1 MKNFLSS
8 NNLNIYILLLILL
21 ILIFRIFSI
30 FVSPLEI
37 SADEAQYW
45 LWSQKFEFGYFSK
58 PPMIAWLISISNFI
72 FGDSISYIRL
82 FSPIINFFT
91 GVILFILFKEIFN
104 KENYNSLIVILIWL
118 TMPIVG
124 VGSFL
129 ISTDTP
135 LLFFWSLSLLFI
147 YYSIKNNRLSFWLMA
162 GLFSG
167 LAVLSKYAGLF
178 LLLGVILYNLF
189 NKSKRHSLL
198 NFGAYIIGLIITS
211 CPSIIWNINN
221 NFYTIRHL
229 SDNAVIDSPKYS
241 LNGAIQFLFDQIFV
255 IGPIMFLVFI
265 LSIFS
270 LNKKI
275 SWLIWFIF
283 PVFILMTIQGF
294 FSEANANWAASALP
308 GICIFCSFLLQKKKF
323 FSISSISINI
333 IFSITLIMVS
343 IFGNI
348 TQFGPKSDPLRK
360 LKGWQDLSE
369 IIIDKSEK
377 YKVNHFVV
385 NRRGIAAP
393 LIYYLRDS
401 NIQIRLIPIESHPKN
416 HYELNYSLKKN
427 EAKKIILIS
436 EKNTLPVIWQDSM
449 EVEKLATHIF
459 DVSKNKKRELK
470 FSLIKLTY

>member
-58 PPMIAWLISISNFI
+58 PPMIAWLISMSNFI

-104 KENYNSLIVILIWL
+104 KENSNSLIVILIWL

-162 GLFSG
+162 GLLSG

-189 NKSKRHSLL
+189 NKSK
-198 NFGAYIIGLIITS
+198 GGL
-211 CPSIIWNINN
+211 
-221 NFYTIRHL
+221 
-229 SDNAVIDSPKYS
+229 
-241 LNGAIQFLFDQIFV
+241 FL
-255 IGPIMFLVFI
+255 
-265 LSIFS
+265 
-270 LNKKI
+270 
-275 SWLIWFIF
+275 
-283 PVFILMTIQGF
+283 
-294 FSEANANWAASALP
+294 
-308 GICIFCSFLLQKKKF
+308 
-323 FSISSISINI
+323 
-333 IFSITLIMVS
+333 
-343 IFGNI
+343 
-348 TQFGPKSDPLRK
+348 
-360 LKGWQDLSE
+360 
-369 IIIDKSEK
+369 
-377 YKVNHFVV
+377 
-385 NRRGIAAP
+385 
-393 LIYYLRDS
+393 
-401 NIQIRLIPIESHPKN
+401 
-416 HYELNYSLKKN
+416 
-427 EAKKIILIS
+427 
-436 EKNTLPVIWQDSM
+436 
-449 EVEKLATHIF
+449 
-459 DVSKNKKRELK
+459 
-470 FSLIKLTY
+470 